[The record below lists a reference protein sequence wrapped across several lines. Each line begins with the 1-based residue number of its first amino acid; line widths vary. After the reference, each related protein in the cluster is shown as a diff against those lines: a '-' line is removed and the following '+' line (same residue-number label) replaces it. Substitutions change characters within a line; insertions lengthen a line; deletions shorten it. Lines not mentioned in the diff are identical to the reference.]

1 MNVMK
6 RTKKIRLFWINV
18 LMITVLCGAVFAQLY
33 GNLSTLF
40 AKTPLSITMV
50 DTAEVTENQKFVVE
64 LSDEREVKELGKTL
78 ESDPREIVTFSSSST
93 DEEEEVDTTVEAKRE
108 WKVSIPEGL
117 IFDEAAERA
126 MLLEEDKD
134 AELPLFNWNEEERTL
149 NITANGQQTAL
160 RLALTAEKSGDYQ
173 IAFSSTD
180 GAESAAELAV
190 TVAKAD
196 SSDSKTESSTAAPI
210 QSRSLRAAGT
220 ADVTDWESFVRALAD
235 TSITTISLQND
246 IALSGT
252 LQNYDGLFS
261 TDSVDMTSADNV
273 YLFINKAASSRNITI
288 EGNNH
293 TFDFGNLAIGLLNAS
308 TTGSSQAFW
317 VFDFVNIDVIS
328 RNFSGPIYKS
338 SHTAASA
345 TTNGLTGTARTN
357 TQINFGSGAK
367 HVRRVNTMLG
377 YLIALNDYNVPNI
390 EVTTD
395 LWTTSG
401 TMVQSYFLYS
411 PNTNASTQVFGTTSA
426 TNNSGGMVHIY
437 FTAMNGNARAVN
449 VEGNGYTLDFG
460 ALVYH
465 FMTNNNNGGVSWDIS
480 FNNMTVYHGNYWGA
494 IIYNAGGKMTMNNY
508 TGYGAQFMEADTTN
522 LVLSGKTHLEQ
533 VASYTSL
540 AKDGSTIR
548 TWSVNNERQ
557 SSLSVSTATV
567 TDNAELYLGSR
578 GSNVLEVSGGMF
590 DIGDNAKV
598 TLERGKDVLTSE
610 GGNANLTIRN
620 SGAFNVGKGSTVDM
634 VNRHASNAT
643 VINLQGTGASFHI
656 EEEAVV
662 NVKTDAYATTA
673 VNNSSP
679 GTGTGSSGNVIYI
692 GGGSMTVAGTLNVN
706 TENSA
711 ASGSAVIYAGAAA
724 VFTVNAKGSMDIQS
738 DSSSYNQ
745 NLIYMAGAAASTT
758 FQFSDAE
765 RVNLQRTV
773 ALSTGTNNANSGL
786 IRSAGNLNVSVQNVY
801 QWNYGNYSGGG
812 DGDSDYNFD
821 YVPMSNMTLA
831 YGGNGQPS
839 ITTANAMTNA
849 TLTSFRTNFTTQTQ
863 RVLFTRIPDPNVAI
877 HSISTDNHANS
888 SSTTVYGYAIPNTYI
903 RIWDE
908 TLNASIEA
916 AFDPT
921 TDSISSPVDDTT
933 TPEEYRKNFSTQAD
947 ANGDWSITVPSGN
960 YFTAHSTI
968 RVYAFAN
975 LKSEEVSQVVLDRTP
990 PTGDPVEYHTAVG
1003 QTAPGPEAFVT
1014 NPADTNPITP
1024 TFGYEFAEE
1033 NTAAQVAAM
1042 MNTQGEYPI
1051 YVYLSDNAV
1060 DADGNS
1066 TPNKTKILAKLI
1078 VHDTLNYI
1086 KADDVTGKA
1095 SDINS
1100 LTEAQ
1105 LKAWIIS
1112 QSNAEAAKIVDG
1124 AQSSLIDKIQV
1135 TDLGG
1140 LTTATTEGP
1149 FSVVLTVKAA
1159 DSGLSADLTTTIQVY
1174 IYDDNTVISTDE
1186 EYALKGAN
1194 FTVAS
1199 KDYPTTADGIID
1211 MIRSDGQL
1219 KLTQIQPAP
1228 ATNLPVTDIVIDS
1241 SALPPA
1247 RTAGV
1252 VTPAGN
1258 YNVTISYGTGD
1269 SRVEKTIV
1277 VTISQSEAKLHV
1289 RFVDEN
1295 DQDIVPQ
1302 LEIDVMSGEL
1312 YDLTGNLQVSQK
1324 IEAAKGEHY
1333 DLAERPASENAY
1345 LIDQTVTTATYKFT
1359 GKLVISS
1366 VPAMMDF
1373 GLEESTSKK
1382 IRVENADLNGDKFA
1396 ITDTR
1401 PVKKQWTLTAKLL
1414 KEFTL
1419 LSDANTTLTGI
1430 LRYND
1435 GGTSEK
1441 SFALNAAEDIAQH
1454 TNTDKEYVLSDIWQE
1469 KGPGFKLEITNGAV
1483 KKLGEYQAVIEYQL
1497 ADTP

>member
-1 MNVMK
+1 MK
-6 RTKKIRLFWINV
+6 RTKKIRLFWVNI
-18 LMITVLCGAVFAQLY
+18 LMVTVLCGAVFAQLY
-33 GNLSTLF
+33 GNVSTLF
-40 AKTPLSITMV
+40 AKTPLSITRV
-50 DTAEVTENQKFVVE
+50 DSVDVSENQTFVVE
-64 LSDEREVKELGKTL
+64 LSDTRDVKELGTTI
-78 ESDPREIVTFSSSST
+78 ESDPREIVTFDSSSKTEDLET
-93 DEEEEVDTTVEAKRE
+93 DTIVEMKRE
-108 WKVSIPEGL
+108 WKVTIPEGL
-117 IFDEAAERA
+117 SFDEEAERA
-126 MLLEEDKD
+126 MLLEADKD
-134 AELPLFNWNEEERTL
+134 AELPLFNWNEKARTL
-149 NITANGQQTAL
+149 NITAISSQTTL
-160 RLALTAEKSGDYQ
+160 DLLLKAEKAGDYKLNY
-173 IAFSSTD
+173 SSADEVERAT
-180 GAESAAELAV
+180 ELAI
-190 TVAKAD
+190 TIAKAD
-196 SSDSKTESSTAAPI
+196 SSSSEVESPAPVAA
-210 QSRSLRAAGT
+210 QTRSLRAAGT

-246 IALSGT
+246 ITLSGT

-261 TDSVDMTSADNV
+261 TASVDMTSADNV
-273 YLFINKAASSRNITI
+273 YLFINKAASSRSITI
-288 EGNNH
+288 EGNSH

-308 TTGSSQAFW
+308 TTGSTQAFW
-317 VFDFVNIDVIS
+317 VFDFVNIDVLS

-357 TQINFGSGAK
+357 TQINFGNGAT
-367 HVRRVNTMLG
+367 HTRQVTTMLG
-377 YLIALNDYNVPNI
+377 YLVALNDYNVPNI
-390 EVTTD
+390 EVMTD

-411 PNTNASTQVFGTTSA
+411 PNSNASTQVFGTTSA

-465 FMTNNNNGGVSWDIS
+465 FMSNNNNGGVSWDIS

-522 LVLSGKTHLEQ
+522 LVLAGKTHLEQ

-567 TDNAELYLGSR
+567 ADNADLYLGSR

-598 TLERGKDVLTSE
+598 TLERGAAVLTSE

-620 SGAFNVGKGSTVDM
+620 SGAFNVGKGSIVDM
-634 VNRHASNAT
+634 VNHHASNAT
-643 VINLQGTGASFHI
+643 VVNLQGAGATFHI

-662 NVKTDAYATTA
+662 NIRTDAYAVTSA
-673 VNNSSP
+673 NNSSP
-679 GTGTGSSGNVIYI
+679 GTGTGSSGNVVYI
-692 GGGSMTVAGTLNVN
+692 GGGSMTVAGTLNVK
-706 TENSA
+706 TENMAA
-711 ASGSAVIYAGAAA
+711 ASSAVIYAGAAA

-738 DSSSYNQ
+738 DSNSYNQ

-801 QWNYGNYSGGG
+801 QWNLGNYNGGG
-812 DGDSDYNFD
+812 DGDSNYNYD

-831 YGGNGQPS
+831 YGGNAQPA
-839 ITTANAMTNA
+839 ITTANAMTSA
-849 TLTSFRTNFTTQTQ
+849 TLASFKANFTTQTQ

-877 HSISTDNHANS
+877 HSISTDNHADS

-908 TLNASIEA
+908 TLNASIDA
-916 AFDPT
+916 AFDPS

-933 TPEEYRKNFSTQAD
+933 TPEAYRKNFSTQAD

-975 LKSEEVSQVVLDRTP
+975 LKAEERSQVVLDRTP
-990 PTGDPVEYHTAVG
+990 PTGDPVEYHSAVG
-1003 QTAPGPEAFVT
+1003 ETAPGPEKFVV

-1060 DADGNS
+1060 DADGNA
-1066 TPNKTKILAKLI
+1066 TPNKTKIQAKLI
-1078 VHDTLNYI
+1078 VHDTLNFI
-1086 KADDVTGKA
+1086 EAEDATGKA

-1100 LTEAQ
+1100 LTEAE

-1112 QSNAEAAKIVDG
+1112 KSNAAAAKIVDG
-1124 AQSSLIDKIQV
+1124 AQSSLTDKIQV
-1135 TDLGG
+1135 TNLGG
-1140 LTTATTEGP
+1140 LTPATTEGA
-1149 FSVVLTVKAA
+1149 FNVVLTVKAS
-1159 DSGLSADLTTTIQVY
+1159 DSGLSTDLTTTIQVY

-1186 EYALKGAN
+1186 DYALKGAN

-1199 KDYPTTADGIID
+1199 KDYPTTAAGIVD

-1228 ATNLPVTDIVIDS
+1228 ATDLPVTDIVIDTS
-1241 SALPPA
+1241 NLPPA
-1247 RTAGV
+1247 RITGV

-1258 YNVTISYGTGD
+1258 YDVPISYGTGD

-1312 YDLTGNLQVSQK
+1312 YDLTGNPQVSQK
-1324 IEAAKGEHY
+1324 IEAAKGAYY
-1333 DLAERPASENAY
+1333 DLDARPASEDAF
-1345 LIDQTVTTATYKFT
+1345 LIDQTVTTAIYKFT

-1366 VPAMMDF
+1366 VPSMLDF

-1401 PVKKQWTLTAKLL
+1401 PVRKEWKLTAKLL
-1414 KEFTL
+1414 QEFTL
-1419 LSDANTTLTGI
+1419 LNDANTTLTGI

-1435 GGTSEK
+1435 GGTNEK
-1441 SFALNAAEDIAQH
+1441 TFALNAAEDIAQH
-1454 TNTDKEYVLSDIWQE
+1454 TNADKEYVLSDIWQE